1 MLPLCLQEIIR
12 GYTLLLS
19 FNNIAASHPAEL
31 KRRKKVKFHTYHYH
45 LFKYYFFTYFVFYC
59 VALTYNNMDDKRN
72 RLQKEMNALTRGKWP
87 TQLAR
92 HYIEHLLE
100 WKSMEGKWVGKKFD
114 KRV

>member
-1 MLPLCLQEIIR
+1 
-12 GYTLLLS
+12 
-19 FNNIAASHPAEL
+19 
-31 KRRKKVKFHTYHYH
+31 
-45 LFKYYFFTYFVFYC
+45 
-59 VALTYNNMDDKRN
+59 MDDKRN